1 MSEVIQAI
9 DGQLSKQDDLQKKK
23 VWLLVLLSDLI
34 IICFDH

>member
-9 DGQLSKQDDLQKKK
+9 DSQLSKQDDLQKKK